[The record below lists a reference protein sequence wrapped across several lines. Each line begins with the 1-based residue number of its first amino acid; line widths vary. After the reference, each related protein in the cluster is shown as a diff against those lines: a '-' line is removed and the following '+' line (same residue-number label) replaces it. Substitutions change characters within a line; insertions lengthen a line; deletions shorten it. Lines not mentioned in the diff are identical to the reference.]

1 MSKLDIR
8 VDKEAV
14 LKHDDIVRLGRE
26 FGGLK
31 ESRFLNCCLVGLDNY
46 NRLADF
52 EYYPVNIQRYADKN
66 GLAYSE
72 AYKEVKE
79 FAIKHMEE
87 TLFVKLAN
95 GSTWGT
101 PLIYDI
107 EFCDDIKF
115 LKIKWNKEVIPLISG
130 TMENGKFLR
139 YDARMDSTSS
149 NKVYLLSELLQRNL
163 YKLSLRPFAFTLSIM
178 EIREATGTIH
188 SYPEYYELKRNVI
201 TPTLKEMAETI
212 GEKLTLVKGNRREVT
227 FVRAKETEPKTLLP
241 TGV

>member
-31 ESRFLNCCLVGLDNY
+31 ESRFLNCCLVDLDNY

-79 FAIKHMEE
+79 FALKHMEE

-130 TMENGKFLR
+130 TMENGKFLH

-163 YKLSLRPFAFTLSIM
+163 YKLSLKPFTFTLSVM
-178 EIREATGTIH
+178 EIREVTGTVH

-212 GEKLTLVKGNRREVT
+212 GEKLVLVKGNRREVT
-227 FVRAKETEPKTLLP
+227 FARSTAAEPRTLLP

>member
-1 MSKLDIR
+1 MSSSGT
-8 VDKEAV
+8 KESV

-26 FGGLK
+26 FEGIG
-31 ESRFLNCCLVGLDNY
+31 ESRFLNCCLVGQDSY
-46 NRLADF
+46 HKF
-52 EYYPVNIQRYADKN
+52 EEYEYYPVNIQRYADKA
-66 GLAYSE
+66 GLPYHKAYI
-72 AYKEVKE
+72 EVKE

-87 TLFVKLAN
+87 TLFIKLAN

-130 TMENGKFLR
+130 TMEKGKFLR

-163 YKLSLRPFAFTLSIM
+163 YKLSLKPFTFTLSVM
-178 EIREATGTIH
+178 EIREVTGTVH

-212 GEKLTLVKGNRREVT
+212 GEKLVLVKGNRREVMFARSAT
-227 FVRAKETEPKTLLP
+227 TEPRTLLP